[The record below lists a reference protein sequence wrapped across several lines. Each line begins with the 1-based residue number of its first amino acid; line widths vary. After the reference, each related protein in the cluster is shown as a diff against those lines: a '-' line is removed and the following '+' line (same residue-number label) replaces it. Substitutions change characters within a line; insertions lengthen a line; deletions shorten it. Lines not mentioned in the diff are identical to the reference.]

1 MMTEYRPRVTPWEIK
16 EDDFQ
21 GLSSLEEKIRF
32 LLNYAILAP
41 SGRNTQ
47 PWRFELQP
55 DGVLVYA
62 DSRRRL
68 AIADPDNRELNI
80 SIGAALMNLRVAAA
94 RFGLSCEVKYE
105 VADPALDLR
114 ASVKISTAR
123 TDYNNFEDVFP
134 ALTKRHTNRRSYHA
148 RSLNEAAVW
157 KLRKIA
163 TGKKAGLVIIADK
176 ARQEQ
181 IAELIARG
189 ARIQLSNAE
198 FRKELAA
205 WIRSNFAREGDG
217 ISADGLGEPDF
228 ISWSGPWLI
237 KTLYTGRS
245 RGKIDSKLAANAA
258 ALVLLHGEDTLES
271 LLEAG
276 ELLEQFL
283 LMLTTM
289 RLHSSFF
296 NQPVEVPE
304 LRSEM
309 RSMLGLSDLPQLLF
323 RIGYASPVVRP
334 MPRRPL
340 ESVLIS

>member
-1 MMTEYRPRVTPWEIK
+1 MRTEYKPRVTPWGIE
-16 EDDFQ
+16 EDDFHQ
-21 GLSSLEEKIRF
+21 LSLLDEKIKF

-47 PWRFELQP
+47 PWRFKLQP

-62 DSRRRL
+62 DASRSL
-68 AIADPDNRELNI
+68 AAADPDNRELNI

-105 VADPALDLR
+105 AADPTLDLR
-114 ASVKISTAR
+114 ASVKISTPR
-123 TDYNNFEDVFP
+123 TNYNNLEDVFP
-134 ALTKRHTNRRSYHA
+134 ALTKRHTNRRPYHA
-148 RSLNEAAVW
+148 RSLNEAVVW
-157 KLRKIA
+157 KLGKIA
-163 TGKKAGLVIIADK
+163 AGKKAGLMIITDK

-181 IAELIARG
+181 IAHLIARG
-189 ARIQLSNAE
+189 ARIQLSNAK

-205 WIRSNFAREGDG
+205 WIRSNFAHEGDG
-217 ISADGLGEPDF
+217 ISADGLGLPDF
-228 ISWSGPWLI
+228 ISWSGPWLV
-237 KTLYTGRS
+237 KTLYTGRR
-245 RGKIDSKLAANAA
+245 RGKADSKLAASAA

-276 ELLEQFL
+276 ELLEHFL

-289 RLHSSFF
+289 RLHCSFF
-296 NQPVEVPE
+296 NQPVEVQE
-304 LRSEM
+304 LRSEV
-309 RSMLGLSDLPQLLF
+309 RSMLALSDLPQLLF

-340 ESVLIS
+340 ESVLIP